1 MNIKPFFIKAVLF
14 DFDGTLTKPGAIDFL
29 AVKQAVNCPEEVP
42 VLEYIESM
50 SDQDR
55 KARALDVL
63 EAFETDAARHS
74 QPNFY
79 AEELI
84 SLLCSKKIRTGIIS
98 RNSLQ
103 SIRIAL
109 ENFSSIGIS
118 DFDVIISRDD
128 PVQPKPSAESVIL
141 AAKKINIA
149 LEQVVVVGDYIFD
162 MEAGRNA
169 GAVTIFL
176 SNGDVSDKAELN
188 SDALTS
194 SIQTK
199 LMPFGYKAELNSEAL
214 TSSIQTKLMP
224 FGYKAELNSDALTS
238 SIQMKLMPLG
248 CKLLVESDYVISGLD
263 EVMEIVRPL

>member
-1 MNIKPFFIKAVLF
+1 MNIKPFLIKAVLF
-14 DFDGTLTKPGAIDFL
+14 DFDGTLTKPGVIDFL
-29 AVKQAVNCPEEVP
+29 AVKQAVNCPEEDP

-50 SDQDR
+50 SDQNR
-55 KARALDVL
+55 KAQALDVL

-84 SLLCSKKIRTGIIS
+84 SLLCSKKIRIGIIS

-109 ENFSSIGIS
+109 ENFSSIGTS

-128 PVQPKPSAESVIL
+128 PVQPKPSAEGVIL

-149 LEQVVVVGDYIFD
+149 LEQVAVVGDYIFD

-188 SDALTS
+188 SESLIS

-199 LMPFGYKAELNSEAL
+199 LMPFGNKMS
-214 TSSIQTKLMP
+214 
-224 FGYKAELNSDALTS
+224 
-238 SIQMKLMPLG
+238 
-248 CKLLVESDYVISGLD
+248 VESDYVISGLD
-263 EVMEIVRPL
+263 EVMEIVRPF